1 MNSSLIAIST
11 LIKNNIGEKCLASF
25 LMTVSNQ
32 GLRDYLK
39 LANIYK
45 GDAIKKKTD
54 LIEMI
59 IYGCITNKLSKEKIE
74 DISAKH
80 AQQILDKNRIMLKSL
95 PGYGNSGLMKKEI
108 KPAEYDGESNNK
120 KPCIKVCD

>member
-1 MNSSLIAIST
+1 MNSSLVAIST
-11 LIKNNIGEKCLASF
+11 LIKSNLGEKCLASF
-25 LMTVSNQ
+25 LMLVSNQ

-59 IYGCITNKLSKEKIE
+59 IYGCTTNKLNKEGIE
-74 DISAKH
+74 DISTKH
-80 AQQILDKNRIMLKSL
+80 ANQLLKRNGIILKPL
-95 PGYGNSGLMKKEI
+95 PGYGNAGLKKKDMK
-108 KPAEYDGESNNK
+108 PVEYDRESNNK
-120 KPCIKVCD
+120 KPSIRVSD